1 MYGFSYITT
10 KIVVSRRP
18 RLPADE
24 YLNEGRVQRVDITAI
39 LVVVE

>member
-24 YLNEGRVQRVDITAI
+24 YLSEGRVQRVDITAI